1 MAACLLEPST
11 SLRAETWQ
19 FHADSPDCDLI
30 DMTNEHE
37 QSAASPE
44 TSAGQEPK
52 VIKRY
57 TNRKLYD
64 TVESRY
70 VTLDEIASMIKA
82 GVEVKIIDNKSKEDL
97 TSVTLAQIVF
107 EEEKK
112 SSRMPL
118 SVLREIIR
126 HPGESLTDFM
136 LKEVNPRVASIR
148 EEAQGR
154 VASIREEAQGRI
166 GKLLRREGEE
176 HLVGEDEAT
185 APAPAPSP
193 AKVLEASQRT
203 FEEWQ
208 RKVDERIKTSV
219 ENLTGNLPAMGRDLQ
234 ALMQKL
240 ESLEAKVAE
249 LEKQR
254 DDTKS

>member
-1 MAACLLEPST
+1 
-11 SLRAETWQ
+11 
-19 FHADSPDCDLI
+19 
-30 DMTNEHE
+30 MTNEPQ

-52 VIKRY
+52 IIKRY

-126 HPGESLTDFM
+126 HPGESLSDFM
-136 LKEVNPRVASIR
+136 VKEVNPRVASIR

-166 GKLLRREGEE
+166 DKLLRREGEE
-176 HLVGEDEAT
+176 GVAAEGEASA
-185 APAPAPSP
+185 APSAPSSQPPSP

-208 RKVDERIKTSV
+208 RKVDERIKASV
-219 ENLTGNLPAMGRDLQ
+219 ENLTGNLPAMGRDLN

-240 ESLEAKVAE
+240 ETLEAKVAE

-254 DDTKS
+254 DAKKS

>member
-1 MAACLLEPST
+1 
-11 SLRAETWQ
+11 
-19 FHADSPDCDLI
+19 
-30 DMTNEHE
+30 MTNEHE

-44 TSAGQEPK
+44 IPAGQEPK
-52 VIKRY
+52 IIKRY

-70 VTLDEIASMIKA
+70 VTLDEIAGMIKA

-126 HPGESLTDFM
+126 HPGESLSDFM

-176 HLVGEDEAT
+176 HASGEGEA
-185 APAPAPSP
+185 PPPAPSP

-208 RKVDERIKTSV
+208 RKVDERIKASV

-234 ALMQKL
+234 ALMHKL
-240 ESLEAKVAE
+240 ETLEAKVAE

-254 DDTKS
+254 DSKQS